1 MLIKKEKKNLNE
13 NHKIKLIEI
22 IFLKIIAIGALLF
35 SSFIA
40 LRYINQP
47 LVDIHAFR
55 QTQTALTSYWILK
68 DGWTLAYQTPLAGYP
83 WSIPFEFPIYQL
95 IVSLIVKLTGFDL
108 SATGRFIS
116 YFFLI
121 ACSWPAFAISRRLH
135 LSNSVPLIFCALLWT
150 SPIYV
155 YWGRNFMIETA
166 ALFFILASIPYAL
179 DLFFKKN
186 NWKSILFFWLFAT
199 ASILQKITTGVPVL
213 LCLYLFYLFYQIKN
227 KVFNIEIFKAL
238 LCFFVIIIFPIMLG
252 FLWTQY
258 TDIIKTL
265 NPFGKQLTSS
275 SLYFWNFGTIKQKID
290 LNTWNI
296 VIWNRSFV
304 ENAAGWL
311 GLILLFL
318 PWLSKSKEDNKVRWL
333 SLSAIFLFL
342 LPPFIFTNLHKVHD
356 YYQVS
361 NIVFL
366 LGALAIIIG
375 DGLKKQINFF
385 FIVPIITIFI
395 IFFNLSKFYSGYGI
409 VVARELNSQD
419 PRSLQSYKIG
429 RYLNQITKEKTAIVV
444 FGKDWTSE
452 IAFHGQRK
460 SFTIPSWFKEY
471 QKVWEKPN
479 NYLGGERLSAIVICK
494 VNDDD
499 KSFPNLQD
507 IKARMQTEQNWIYK
521 NIYGCHFL
529 LSENELKINTK
540 D

>member
-13 NHKIKLIEI
+13 NHKIKFIEI

-47 LVDIHAFR
+47 LIDNYAFR

-68 DGWTLAYQTPLAGYP
+68 DGWTLAYQTPVAGYP

-108 SATGRFIS
+108 SATGRFVS

-121 ACSWPAFAISRRLH
+121 ACSWPAFAISKRLH
-135 LSNSVPLIFCALLWT
+135 LSNSVPLIFCSLLWT

-155 YWGRNFMIETA
+155 YWGRTFMIETA

-179 DLFFKKN
+179 DCFFKKSGC
-186 NWKSILFFWLFAT
+186 KSIFFFWLFAT
-199 ASILQKITTGVPVL
+199 VGILQKITTAAPVL

-238 LCFFVIIIFPIMLG
+238 IRFFVIIIFPIMLG

-258 TDIIKTL
+258 SDIIKTL
-265 NPFGKQLTSS
+265 NSFGKQLTSN
-275 SLYFWNFGTIKQKID
+275 SLLLWNFGTIKQKID

-304 ENAAGWL
+304 QNAAGWL

-318 PWLSKSKEDNKVRWL
+318 PWLNKSKEDNKVRWL
-333 SLSAIFLFL
+333 SLSAIFLFI
-342 LPPFIFTNLHKVHD
+342 LPPLIFTNLHLVHT

-361 NIVFL
+361 NIIFL

-375 DGLKKQINFF
+375 NGLKKQINFLL
-385 FIVPIITIFI
+385 IVPIITIFI
-395 IFFNLSKFYSGYGI
+395 MFSNLSKFYSSYGN
-409 VVARELNSQD
+409 VVTGELNSQD
-419 PRSLQSYKIG
+419 PSSQQSYYIG
-429 RYLNQITKEKTAIVV
+429 SYLKDVTKENTAIVV
-444 FGKDWTSE
+444 FGKDWSSE
-452 IAFHGQRK
+452 IAFHAQRK
-460 SFTIPSWFKEY
+460 SITVPLWFKEY
-471 QKVWEKPN
+471 KKVWENPE
-479 NYLGGERLSAIVICK
+479 NYLGNIKLSAIVICK

-507 IKARMQTEQNWIYK
+507 IKARIQTEQNWIYK

-529 LSENELKINTK
+529 LSENELKINIK

>member
-1 MLIKKEKKNLNE
+1 MKE
-13 NHKIKLIEI
+13 IT
-22 IFLKIIAIGALLF
+22 FLKIIAIGALLF
-35 SSFIA
+35 SSYIA
-40 LRYINQP
+40 FRYINQP
-47 LVDIHAFR
+47 LADIHAFR

-68 DGWTLAYQTPLAGYP
+68 DGWTLAYQTPVAGYP
-83 WSIPFEFPIYQL
+83 WSIPFEFPIYQS

-108 SATGRFIS
+108 SATGRIIS
-116 YFFLI
+116 YVFLI
-121 ACSWPAFAISRRLH
+121 ACSWPAFAISRRLN

-155 YWGRNFMIETA
+155 YWGRTFMIETA

-179 DLFFKKN
+179 DCFFKKS
-186 NWKSILFFWLFAT
+186 WQSILFFWSLAT
-199 ASILQKITTGVPVL
+199 AGILQKITTGVPVL

-238 LCFFVIIIFPIMLG
+238 VRFSVIIIFPIIIG
-252 FLWTQY
+252 FVWTQY
-258 TDIIKTL
+258 ADITKTL

-275 SLYFWNFGTIKQKID
+275 SLFFWNFGTIKQKID
-290 LNTWNI
+290 LNIWKI
-296 VIWNRSFV
+296 VIWDRSFV
-304 ENAAGWL
+304 QNASGWL

-318 PWLSKSKEDNKVRWL
+318 PWLNKSKEDNKIRWL
-333 SLSAIFLFL
+333 SISAIFLFL
-342 LPPFIFTNLHKVHD
+342 LPPLIFTNLHMVHD

-375 DGLKKQINFF
+375 DGLKKQINFV

-395 IFFNLSKFYSGYGI
+395 IFSNLSKFYSSYGI
-409 VVARELNSQD
+409 VAARELDSLN
-419 PRSLQSYKIG
+419 PRNVQSYKIG

-444 FGKDWTSE
+444 FGKGYSSE

-460 SFTIPSWFKEY
+460 SISIPSWFKEY
-471 QKVWEKPN
+471 QKVWEKPK
-479 NYLGGERLSAIVICK
+479 NYLGEVRLSAIVICK
-494 VNDDD
+494 ENDSD
-499 KSFPNLQD
+499 KSFPNSQD

-529 LSENELKINTK
+529 LSENELKINIK